1 MWASSRR
8 ERYSC
13 VHLWVDA
20 NDNKFKCTEDFSDP
34 SGLIRHR
41 SLRHG
46 FEAGDDEEKITVPTL
61 VGTKFPNS
69 KYANRNKR
77 KANNDDDGDEVAKPR
92 ARRQKRAKATPA
104 GPSSAPKPR
113 TKKSKSTPSAPK
125 QEQQIDWNSMFTF
138 PPSQSPT
145 PSPVSVSEWQLGF
158 DCLANNQLTMQPQ
171 PAGGMNTAE
180 PLALPYLSLPAQT
193 DSFDALFGSD
203 LQTTTVAMNNWSLCP
218 QPTEFDFSFA
228 ASALLPP
235 AACDGTIDPRMLAVP
250 QSIASVTPEQ
260 GSLANA
266 GFASA
271 PGYFDPAQGMAMG
284 WSESYP
290 SAGSSRESTAS
301 PVLDVSSMLASI
313 MPDPLWVP
321 TPASEPDY
329 AGLFGMCS

>member
-1 MWASSRR
+1 MWVSSRG

-13 VHLWVDA
+13 PHLWVDA
-20 NDNKFKCTEDFSDP
+20 QDNKSQCGKDFSDP

-46 FEAGDDEEKITVPTL
+46 FEAGDDEEKVKVPTL

-69 KYANRNKR
+69 RYAKGNKR
-77 KANNDDDGDEVAKPR
+77 KVHDDGVAKPP

-104 GPSSAPKPR
+104 ASSSAPRSR
-113 TKKSKSTPSAPK
+113 TRKSKSTTSVRK
-125 QEQQIDWNSMFTF
+125 QEQQIDWNAMFTF
-138 PPSQSPT
+138 PASQSPT
-145 PSPVSVSEWQLGF
+145 PSPSPVSVSEWQLGF
-158 DCLANNQLTMQPQ
+158 DCLATNQLTMQPQ
-171 PAGGMNTAE
+171 PAGGLNTAE
-180 PLALPYLSLPAQT
+180 PLVLPYLSLPAQT
-193 DSFDALFGSD
+193 DSFDALFGSE
-203 LQTTTVAMNNWSLCP
+203 LQTTTAAMNNWSLGP
-218 QPTEFDFSFA
+218 QTTEFDFSFT

-235 AACDGTIDPRMLAVP
+235 AACDGTTIDPRMLAVP

-260 GSLANA
+260 GCLANA

-301 PVLDVSSMLASI
+301 PVLDVDSVFASV
-313 MPDPLWVP
+313 MPDPLWMP

-329 AGLFGMCS
+329 GGLFGMCS

>member
-1 MWASSRR
+1 M
-8 ERYSC
+8 
-13 VHLWVDA
+13 
-20 NDNKFKCTEDFSDP
+20 
-34 SGLIRHR
+34 
-41 SLRHG
+41 
-46 FEAGDDEEKITVPTL
+46 
-61 VGTKFPNS
+61 GTKFPNS

-77 KANNDDDGDEVAKPR
+77 KANDYNDGDEVAKPR
-92 ARRQKRAKATPA
+92 ARRRTRATATPA

-125 QEQQIDWNSMFTF
+125 QEQQIDWNAMFTL
-138 PPSQSPT
+138 PPSQSST
-145 PSPVSVSEWQLGF
+145 PSPVSGSEWQLGF

-171 PAGGMNTAE
+171 PAGGMNIAE

-193 DSFDALFGSD
+193 DDFDALFGSE
-203 LQTTTVAMNNWSLCP
+203 LQTTTAAMNNWSLCP
-218 QPTEFDFSFA
+218 QPTEFDFDFT

-250 QSIASVTPEQ
+250 ESIASVTPEQ

-301 PVLDVSSMLASI
+301 PVLDVDSVFASV
-313 MPDPLWVP
+313 MPDPLWMP

-329 AGLFGMCS
+329 GGLFGMCS